1 MIERKAQ
8 KLVITLD
15 NVKQADAVALVK
27 MFKYMQRLGSIGSS
41 RMCSFYA
48 DGDGDFHPK
57 FSFEYPEELP
67 SVPEIDGIVTWNKQE
82 KKLDGTHTSYEG
94 DFVIDPDS
102 IAWKIYHEDED
113 ENYVRP
119 VNPQGEAIKFKKT

>member
-1 MIERKAQ
+1 MALKRKAQ

-15 NVKQADAVALVK
+15 NVKQSDAIALIK
-27 MFKYMQRLGSIGSS
+27 MFRYMQLLGSIGSS

-57 FSFEYPEELP
+57 FSYEYPEALP
-67 SVPEIDGIVTWNKQE
+67 EVPEINGIVTWNKPE
-82 KKLDGTHTSYEG
+82 KRLEGTHAPHQD

-102 IAWKIYHEDED
+102 IAWQIYHDPEPED
-113 ENYVRP
+113 YVRQP
-119 VNPQGEAIKFKKT
+119 NHSADAIKLKK